1 MNVYKTQMGCPKLKC
16 LVEVG
21 VQGSLGKLWGFYGA
35 LNVQWGFDKFCLTV
49 MDRKCIY
56 DGWGQR

>member
-21 VQGSLGKLWGFYGA
+21 VQGSLGKLWVFYGA

-49 MDRKCIY
+49 MDRK
-56 DGWGQR
+56 